1 MANFT
6 LRRHDDFVFA
16 LEEMPDKTFSIPH
29 MSNLSFEDSNM
40 LQQMQGENDV
50 VKSGMTIKRFLLKFA
65 PELDKLGLQDMQY
78 AEIFQAY
85 TKYVGKS
92 KLGES

>member
-6 LRRHDDFVFA
+6 LRRHYDFVFA

-29 MSNLSFEDSNM
+29 MSNLGFEDSSM
-40 LQQMQGENDV
+40 LEQMQGDTDI

-65 PELDKLGLQDMQY
+65 PELEKLGLKDMQY

-85 TKYVGKS
+85 TRYVGKS